1 MRKELPENAATWR
14 TEEEKKKRD
23 HVAFSFLS
31 ILLILVEQNIEKK
44 LPLYIYKYLFHQ
56 PVQVAKRK
64 IKCEEQRKQKI
75 EIL

>member
-31 ILLILVEQNIEKK
+31 ILLILVEQNI
-44 LPLYIYKYLFHQ
+44 
-56 PVQVAKRK
+56 
-64 IKCEEQRKQKI
+64 
-75 EIL
+75 